1 MRNKY
6 KNETMLIVFSFF
18 TAFPAARPVGMPV
31 TERSEPSACFG
42 SRPGGRSKRSPN
54 ILMLEEIGK
63 KPGDK
68 RITRAQC
75 IYYIS
80 SYHRLMIDAFTIR

>member
-18 TAFPAARPVGMPV
+18 TAFPPPYVGMPV

-42 SRPGGRSKRSPN
+42 SRPGSSKRSPN